1 MLRNR
6 IIFGVLWVLSV
17 VGISFYGG
25 SVSYGLF
32 LMLTFIPVTSVIY
45 LIYVFFNYRI
55 YQEIGSKNPAAGESI
70 PYFITLQNEKKLLFS
85 GIKVSFFGF
94 FSEIDGLEEN
104 NGYELAPGEGIR
116 LETKIVCRYR
126 GEYLVGV
133 KKITLTD
140 PLRLIRITFKNPEPL
155 LVNVKPG
162 KATDEGLEKEIS
174 NEEFMESHI
183 DPDRLD
189 VLTREYVP
197 GDDRRMINWK
207 ASARMDK
214 LFVRTLTGEE
224 KRGILLIPD
233 TKRYSD
239 DKYKYIPDEHRII
252 KMILDMSIYY
262 VRQDI
267 PVSLFAVTGGD
278 KVLYTSVSSETG
290 FQEYVD
296 KVSSIVFDEN
306 EEGSGLLQKLVENRE
321 LLRDNTCFV
330 ITSERNDTAELISDY
345 FEKSGKNVKTIVAGE
360 KDEG

>member
-1 MLRNR
+1 M
-6 IIFGVLWVLSV
+6 
-17 VGISFYGG
+17 
-25 SVSYGLF
+25 
-32 LMLTFIPVTSVIY
+32 
-45 LIYVFFNYRI
+45 
-55 YQEIGSKNPAAGESI
+55 
-70 PYFITLQNEKKLLFS
+70 
-85 GIKVSFFGF
+85 
-94 FSEIDGLEEN
+94 
-104 NGYELAPGEGIR
+104 APGDGIL
-116 LETKIVCRYR
+116 LETKICCRYR

-133 KKITLTD
+133 KKITITD
-140 PLRLIRITFKNPEPL
+140 PFRLISFTFKNPEPL
-155 LVNVKPG
+155 LVNVRPE
-162 KATDEGLEKEIS
+162 KATDEGMEKEVS
-174 NEEFMESHI
+174 AEEFLESHI

-189 VLTREYVP
+189 VLNREYVP
-197 GDDRRMINWK
+197 GDDRRTINWK

-278 KVLYTSVSSETG
+278 RVLCTTVSSETG

-296 KVSSIVFDEN
+296 RVSSIVFDES
-306 EEGSGLLQKLVENRE
+306 EEGKGLLQMLMENRE

-330 ITSERNDTAELISDY
+330 ITSEKNDTFELISDY
-345 FEKSGKNVKTIVAGE
+345 FEKSGKNVKVVAVGE
-360 KDEG
+360 TDER